1 MTTVLFPR
9 IFEFVDVGTFLVICL
24 YHYFLAF
31 GAYLMHFSIIFAPIL
46 LILNLPF

>member
-1 MTTVLFPR
+1 MTTAVFPT

-24 YHYFLAF
+24 YHYVLAF
-31 GAYLMHFSIIFAPIL
+31 GAYLMHFSINLIW